1 MSSLA
6 LALAA
11 GVATVAAPCIL
22 PVLPIVLGSSIGQRD
37 SLRPLLI
44 VAGFIVSFS
53 AVALL
58 FSASS
63 EALALPADTLRQTAV
78 VLLGLFGVLMLWR
91 WPLDQ
96 LMQRFGAVFDAAN
109 ALGQRAGQGHAGAV
123 LLGVTLGVVWTPCAG
138 PVLGAILT
146 LIATESDAR
155 QTGPLLLAYAF
166 GAGLPMLAIAYGG
179 QIASTRVRQL
189 ARYSRRLQQLFGM
202 LILLT
207 AIAMQGQYD
216 LQLALWLSG
225 SQGL

>member
-1 MSSLA
+1 MSTLA

-22 PVLPIVLGSSIGQRD
+22 PMLPIVLGTSIGQRGR
-37 SLRPLLI
+37 LRPLII
-44 VAGFIVSFS
+44 VAGFIASFS

-63 EALALPADTLRQTAV
+63 EALALPADTVRQTAV

-96 LMQRFGAVFDAAN
+96 LTQRFGAVFSAAH
-109 ALGQRAGQGHAGAV
+109 ALGQRAGQGHAGAL
-123 LLGVTLGVVWTPCAG
+123 LLGLTLGVVWTPCAG

-146 LIATESDAR
+146 LIAAEHDAR
-155 QTGPLLLAYAF
+155 RAAPLLVAYAL

-179 QIASTRVRQL
+179 QLVSTRVRQL
-189 ARYSRRLQQLFGM
+189 ARYSKRLQQLFGV

-225 SQGL
+225 GPGF